1 LAKTV
6 MPTRRRVVFLSLV
19 FIVFTAAVTV
29 RLFALQVLGHSYFRN
44 LAENQQQLY
53 KDLIPERGKIFI
65 HTGQNGEELIEIVGN
80 IQKDLVYAVPPEI
93 IDKEKTAKLLSPLL
107 EIGSSEI
114 LAKISQDERK
124 WVALKKQL
132 PESVSLD
139 IEKLDLPGI
148 YFQPED
154 YRFHPEKNLASQVL
168 GFLAYE
174 GEKRTGQYGVERYY
188 EEILAGTPGSLLQE
202 EDASGGWITGGARKL
217 EPAVPGGDIVL
228 TINRVIQ
235 FQAESI
241 LSETV
246 RENEADSGSVVVLD
260 PKTGAVLALAN
271 YPDFDPNTFNE
282 VEDPKRFR
290 NPAVTDAYEPGSVF
304 KPFTMAA
311 ALDSGAIAPEDTFED
326 RGSVQ
331 VNDRVIKNANEKT
344 FGIQTITQILEQS
357 INTGAVFL
365 QQKAG
370 KENFLGTIEK
380 FGFGKQTGLTLPFES
395 RGDLRN
401 LIGGADID
409 YATASFGQGIT
420 VTPLQLAQGYA
431 AIANQGKM
439 TKPYIAESIRTRDGT
454 IQIKP
459 EEVRE
464 AVSSKTANIVSAML
478 VSVVENGHGKRA
490 RVPGYYIAGKTGTA
504 QVAREGA
511 LGYDPDLSI
520 GTFAGFGPI
529 EDPKFVIVVKIDNP
543 KTVRFAES
551 TAAPA
556 FGELAKFLLDYFQIR
571 PTR

>member
-1 LAKTV
+1 
-6 MPTRRRVVFLSLV
+6 MPIRRRLVFLSLIFV
-19 FIVFTAAVTV
+19 IFTAAVIV
-29 RLFALQVLGHSYFRN
+29 RLFALQVLGHSYFQS
-44 LAENQQQLY
+44 LAENQHQLY
-53 KDLIPERGKIFI
+53 KDLIPARGKIFI
-65 HTGQNGEELIEIVGN
+65 HTGKNGEELIEAVGN

-93 IDKEKTAKLLSPLL
+93 IDKEKTAKLLGQIL
-107 EIGSSEI
+107 EIPKAEI
-114 LAKISQDERK
+114 LTKISEDERK

-132 PESVSLD
+132 PESVSLGVT
-139 IEKLDLPGI
+139 KLDLPGI
-148 YFQPED
+148 YLQPED
-154 YRFHPEKNLASQVL
+154 YRFYPEKNLASQVL

-174 GEKRTGQYGVERYY
+174 GDKRTGQYGIERYF
-188 EEILAGTPGSLLQE
+188 EDILAGQPGSLLQE
-202 EDASGGWITGGARKL
+202 KDANGGWITGGIRKL

-228 TINRVIQ
+228 TINRAIQ

-241 LSETV
+241 LSKTV
-246 RENEADSGSVVVLD
+246 RENDADSGSIVVLD
-260 PKTGAVLALAN
+260 PGTGAVLAMAN
-271 YPDFDPNTFNE
+271 YADFDPNIFNE
-282 VEDPKRFR
+282 VQDPVVFR
-290 NPAVTDAYEPGSVF
+290 NLIVTDAYEPGSVF

-311 ALDSGAIAPEDTFED
+311 ALDLGAISPEDTFED
-326 RGSVQ
+326 TGSVQ
-331 VNDRVIKNANEKT
+331 VNDRIIKNANEKT